1 MTDLV
6 LGAANAHMAIMC
18 LGGARAAFEETL
30 TYTRERAQGGKLLC
44 EHQDV
49 QRRLAE
55 MFISIEAARQLSRNV
70 MTYNLWNFPPN
81 TTYSMASKIYCSRVA
96 FDVAQNAVQIFGGNG
111 LTKEYFIEKLF
122 RDITSTRIEDGSNES
137 LTLAVGHEIL
147 HGEIPYGS

>member
-30 TYTRERAQGGKLLC
+30 SYTKERVQGGKLLC

-55 MFISIEAARQLSRNV
+55 MFINIEAARQLSTERH
-70 MTYNLWNFPPN
+70 
-81 TTYSMASKIYCSRVA
+81 
-96 FDVAQNAVQIFGGNG
+96 DVQPLELPAQHH
-111 LTKEYFIEKLF
+111 L
-122 RDITSTRIEDGSNES
+122 
-137 LTLAVGHEIL
+137 L
-147 HGEIPYGS
+147 HGLQGVLLQGRL